1 MILKAQMS
9 DNEKTPEE
17 KIVEIVEKVECVQRC
32 CDEINEQLE
41 ALRADLAAR
50 DAREQEAIRL
60 ANQNEDDE
68 CSGMLPE

>member
-1 MILKAQMS
+1 MILKAQMA
-9 DNEKTPEE
+9 DNEKTQE

-50 DAREQEAIRL
+50 EEAAIRL
-60 ANQNEDDE
+60 ANQNEDGE
-68 CSGMLPE
+68 FSGMLPE

>member
-1 MILKAQMS
+1 MA
-9 DNEKTPEE
+9 DNEKTPQE
-17 KIVEIVEKVECVQRC
+17 KIVDIVEKVECVQRC

>member
-1 MILKAQMS
+1 MD
-9 DNEKTPEE
+9 DNEKNPQE
-17 KIVEIVEKVECVQRC
+17 KIVEIVEKVECVQRF

-50 DAREQEAIRL
+50 EQEAIRL
-60 ANQNEDDE
+60 ANQNEDGG

>member
-1 MILKAQMS
+1 MILKAQMA
-9 DNEKTPEE
+9 DNEKTQE

-50 DAREQEAIRL
+50 EEAVRF
-60 ANQNEDDE
+60 ANQNEDGE

>member
-1 MILKAQMS
+1 MA
-9 DNEKTPEE
+9 DNEKTPQE
-17 KIVEIVEKVECVQRC
+17 KIVEIVEKVECVQRF

-50 DAREQEAIRL
+50 EQEAIRL
-60 ANQNEDDE
+60 ANQNEDGG

>member
-1 MILKAQMS
+1 MILKAQMA
-9 DNEKTPEE
+9 DNEKTPQE

-50 DAREQEAIRL
+50 EEAVRF
-60 ANQNEDDE
+60 ANQNEDGE

>member
-1 MILKAQMS
+1 MILKAQMA
-9 DNEKTPEE
+9 DNKKTPHD

-50 DAREQEAIRL
+50 EQEAIRF
-60 ANQNEDDE
+60 ANQNDDSE
-68 CSGMLPE
+68 YSGMLPE

>member
-1 MILKAQMS
+1 MILKGQMA
-9 DNEKTPEE
+9 DNEKTPQE

-50 DAREQEAIRL
+50 EQEAIRF
-60 ANQNEDDE
+60 ANQNDDGE
-68 CSGMLPE
+68 YSGMLPE

>member
-1 MILKAQMS
+1 MA
-9 DNEKTPEE
+9 DNEKTPQE

-50 DAREQEAIRL
+50 EEAVRF
-60 ANQNEDDE
+60 ANQNEDGE

>member
-1 MILKAQMS
+1 MILKAQMLN
-9 DNEKTPEE
+9 NEKTPKE

-50 DAREQEAIRL
+50 EEAVRF
-60 ANQNEDDE
+60 ANQNEDGE

>member
-1 MILKAQMS
+1 MAA
-9 DNEKTPEE
+9 NEKTPQE

-41 ALRADLAAR
+41 SLRADLAAR

-60 ANQNEDDE
+60 ANHSEDGE
-68 CSGMLPE
+68 YSGMLPE